1 MPKQNKAIMSKVLGR
16 NNEVSKLQRCM
27 ESDRSELVL
36 VCGRRR
42 VGKTY
47 LVEKFFSQKYAFS
60 FVGGHNL
67 PQDIQLRNF
76 KKALL
81 QYGKFGA
88 ALQINSWYD
97 AFDALEVLIAKNRS
111 RKKVIFFDEMPWID
125 NPKSM
130 FVSALE
136 NFWNSFAARR
146 NDIVFVASGSA
157 TSWMNDKIINNQG
170 GLHNRVTL
178 QLFLKPF
185 TLKDTEDYLRSRNIT
200 WDRYQIIQMYMITGG
215 VPFYLSLL
223 DASLSLVQNVDRLF
237 FSEDGQLK
245 AEFRE
250 LYPALFKNA
259 DNYIAVVRALNEKK
273 TGLTRNDIAKATK
286 IQGGTL
292 TKILNNLE
300 LCDFIKVF
308 SHYGR
313 NTKNSVYRLTDF
325 YTLFYF
331 RFLEHNKTNDPEFW
345 QHNFT
350 RQSISVWQG
359 FSFENVCLT
368 HISQIKEALK
378 IAGIGTE
385 VSTWRDDCSQIDL
398 IIKRADHTVNLC
410 EIKFSN
416 GPYVV
421 DADYADRIR
430 SRQAHFAS
438 VTRTTYGITNTFI
451 TVYGVAN
458 GKNSS
463 VVQSEVKATDLFAF

>member
-1 MPKQNKAIMSKVLGR
+1 
-16 NNEVSKLQRCM
+16 
-27 ESDRSELVL
+27 
-36 VCGRRR
+36 
-42 VGKTY
+42 
-47 LVEKFFSQKYAFS
+47 
-60 FVGGHNL
+60 
-67 PQDIQLRNF
+67 
-76 KKALL
+76 
-81 QYGKFGA
+81 
-88 ALQINSWYD
+88 
-97 AFDALEVLIAKNRS
+97 
-111 RKKVIFFDEMPWID
+111 
-125 NPKSM
+125 
-130 FVSALE
+130 
-136 NFWNSFAARR
+136 
-146 NDIVFVASGSA
+146 
-157 TSWMNDKIINNQG
+157 
-170 GLHNRVTL
+170 
-178 QLFLKPF
+178 
-185 TLKDTEDYLRSRNIT
+185 
-200 WDRYQIIQMYMITGG
+200 MITGG

-259 DNYIAVVRALNEKK
+259 DNYITVVRALNEKK

-385 VSTWRDDCSQIDL
+385 VSTWRDDSSQIDL
-398 IIKRADHTVNLC
+398 IIKRADHTVNVC